1 MAAGLKKKKEEEG
14 GGQEQGGRKEKR
26 REKED
31 KEKERE
37 WQRGE
42 IFGVFRTI
50 LMLRSRHSCPCMQTA
65 DQPDAPSEEVR
76 EEDSVRVALSADAG
90 GLQHSCV
97 AQLGLDTV
105 RVKVPWL
112 LDVIGFDA
120 PKYGWNNASVNEK
133 QQRVKTAKQDWP
145 WEINPPH
152 HPRQICE

>member
-1 MAAGLKKKKEEEG
+1 MAAGLKKEKEEEG
-14 GGQEQGGRKEKR
+14 GGCQEQGGRKER
-26 REKED
+26 RGEKED

-37 WQRGE
+37 CQRGE
-42 IFGVFRTI
+42 IFGVFHTI
-50 LMLRSRHSCPCMQTA
+50 LMLRSRHSCHCMQTA
-65 DQPDAPSEEVR
+65 DQPDAPFEEVR

-105 RVKVPWL
+105 RVKVLWL

-133 QQRVKTAKQDWP
+133 QRVKREKQDWP
-145 WEINPPH
+145 
-152 HPRQICE
+152 